1 MLTERQLEYVVAI
14 AETGTFTAAAE
25 RCHVAQSALSHQ
37 ISSLERH
44 LRARLFERS
53 SRSVRL
59 TDAGRSLLPIAR
71 RVLGDMA
78 GIRDELRA
86 IDPVAR
92 GPLRIGATQTAVRVL
107 NLPQILVDYDEEYP
121 QVEVSVVLGAGFELI
136 SGLRSAEFD
145 IALAAL
151 DGPELPPE
159 VRFIPFGRPEPLVAV
174 MSCDHPLAGRK
185 CVQLRELAATS
196 RFIDFRPRTALQNKI
211 QAMAEAAGA
220 ERRVMCEL
228 GTITEAVRM
237 AATGAA
243 VAIVPRAFTED
254 IKGQPGP
261 PDGIRALRLA
271 ASDGYL
277 SLGFFCNRDRAASAA
292 VRAFL
297 DLFSAERHV
306 ASPPDAAGAG
316 AVLPAVSPALSRG
329 HSSSPAAVRQRTSV
343 YSLGSSRTASV

>member
-53 SRSVRL
+53 GRSVRL
-59 TDAGRSLLPIAR
+59 TAAGQSLLPVAR
-71 RVLGDMA
+71 RVLGEMA
-78 GIRDELRA
+78 GIRDELRSM
-86 IDPVAR
+86 DPVVR
-92 GPLRIGATQTAVRVL
+92 GPLRIGVAQTAVRVL
-107 NLPQILVDYDEEYP
+107 NLPQILVDYDKECPE
-121 QVEVSVVLGAGFELI
+121 VEVSVASGTGFELI
-136 SGLRSAEFD
+136 GGMRSAEFD

-151 DGPELPPE
+151 DGPVLPPE
-159 VRFIPFGRPEPLVAV
+159 VRFIPFGHLEPLVAV
-174 MSCDHPLAGRK
+174 MSGDHPLAGRK
-185 CVQLRELAATS
+185 CVQLRELAAIS
-196 RFIDFRPRTALQNKI
+196 RFIDFQPRTALQNKI
-211 QAMAEAAGA
+211 QAMAEAVGA

-228 GTITEAVRM
+228 GTITEMVRV

-254 IKGQPGP
+254 IEGQPGP
-261 PDGIRALRLA
+261 PGGIRALRLA
-271 ASDGYL
+271 EPDGYL
-277 SLGFFCNRDRAASAA
+277 TLGFFCHRDRAASAA

-306 ASPPDAAGAG
+306 ASPPGLARVGE
-316 AVLPAVSPALSRG
+316 VLPAVSSALSGR
-329 HSSSPAAVRQRTSV
+329 HADSAEHR
-343 YSLGSSRTASV
+343 SLA